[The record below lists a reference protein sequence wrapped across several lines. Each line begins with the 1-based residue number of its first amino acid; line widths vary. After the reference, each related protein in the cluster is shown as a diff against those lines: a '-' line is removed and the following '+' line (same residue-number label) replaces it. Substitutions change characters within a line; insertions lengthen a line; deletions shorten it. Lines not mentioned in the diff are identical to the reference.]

1 MKLEIILCGGNPEP
15 LPWEEDFEYVPDVFS
30 HIDPDELDLEWE
42 THHITLYGNR
52 VEVPRRIVMY
62 GGAYTYSG
70 VSHPAKA
77 FPAELE
83 TMRQAIAS
91 RTGRKFNS
99 CLCNLYRDGNDSV
112 GWHSDADYNHG
123 GQAWIASVSL
133 GATRRFRIR
142 NIETR
147 ETHTLFLEHGSLL
160 IMKSF
165 AQDKWQHCVPKT
177 KKAVQPRTNLTF
189 RHIL

>member
-70 VSHPAKA
+70 VSHPA
-77 FPAELE
+77 
-83 TMRQAIAS
+83 S
-91 RTGRKFNS
+91 RA
-99 CLCNLYRDGNDSV
+99 GNHAPS
-112 GWHSDADYNHG
+112 HRIPHG
-123 GQAWIASVSL
+123 EEIQL
-133 GATRRFRIR
+133 
-142 NIETR
+142 
-147 ETHTLFLEHGSLL
+147 
-160 IMKSF
+160 M
-165 AQDKWQHCVPKT
+165 PM
-177 KKAVQPRTNLTF
+177 QPLS
-189 RHIL
+189 